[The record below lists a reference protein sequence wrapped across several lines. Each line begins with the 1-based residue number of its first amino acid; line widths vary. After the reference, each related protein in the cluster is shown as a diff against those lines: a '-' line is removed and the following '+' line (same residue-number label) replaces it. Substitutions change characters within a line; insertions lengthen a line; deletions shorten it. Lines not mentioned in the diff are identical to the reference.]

1 MEKIYTECGHLAK
14 LISSK
19 SPLLPSIIDCSWTP
33 PGKSHYPEYMT
44 RRIPTAQFFCIDK
57 VSDHASPLPHMFPP
71 PGVFAQAM
79 SDLGVSKSRPVVVYD
94 SHGLLAAAR
103 VYWTLRL
110 FGHPSVTVLLGGL
123 PRWESEG
130 HALEL
135 GAPPSIAPTPLETW
149 DPIASSGVVALEAV
163 RGISKAASLP
173 GSTTLPTSPLMLD
186 ARAAN
191 RFSGEVPE
199 PRPGLD
205 KGHIPGSLNLP
216 FPNILDT
223 SGKGAQLLPAG
234 PLAAA
239 FKAAGVDISRPG
251 DIILTCGSGVTS
263 CILAVG
269 LLALGRDTKTPIYDG
284 SFAEWGLPGTNTLG
298 TGPPQMK

>member
-1 MEKIYTECGHLAK
+1 

-19 SPLLPSIIDCSWTP
+19 SSQLPTILDCSWTP
-33 PGKSHYPEYMT
+33 PGKTHYPEYLA

-57 VSDHASPLPHMFPP
+57 VSDQASPLPHMFPP

-103 VYWTLRL
+103 VFWTLRM

-130 HALEL
+130 HALEV
-135 GAPPSIAPTPLETW
+135 GAPPSIAPAPLEPW
-149 DPIASSGVVALEAV
+149 APITSAGVVGLEAV
-163 RGISKAASLP
+163 RSISKAAS
-173 GSTTLPTSPLMLD
+173 TTTTTTHPSSPLLLD

-199 PRPGLD
+199 PRPGLE

-216 FPNILDT
+216 FPSILDT
-223 SGKGAQLLPAG
+223 SAKGAQLLPEG

-239 FKAAGVDISRPG
+239 FKASGVDISRPG

-263 CILAVG
+263 CVLAVG
-269 LLALGRDTKTPIYDG
+269 LLALGRGNPQIYDG
-284 SFAEWGLPGTNTLG
+284 SFAEWGLPGTNPLG
-298 TGPPQMK
+298 TGPPQIK